1 MKIHHREAV
10 LRTVSGSINRN
21 LNDEASDRD
30 VKYFVLPNFNDLYT
44 GSLYKNFQTST
55 TEDIEIHDVRKL
67 EKLLT
72 NSNLTFLELLY
83 SVEVDTFGYAEIE
96 QLLDYRDRIST
107 INLKS
112 LFNSCF
118 GMYRGQMKD
127 LTKPNSETQKSM
139 IAQYGYNTKKAMMS
153 LHFLLFLIR
162 FHKSEFKDFKGAIT
176 YEGTDRAYMLGLKHG
191 ELSLDE
197 FKKITSLNEENAL
210 KLEQSY
216 YEVPLDKEASYYLKT
231 LLQTLV
237 KNHIKTM

>member
-10 LRTVSGSINRN
+10 LKTVSGSINRN

-96 QLLDYRDRIST
+96 QLLEYRDRIST

-153 LHFLLFLIR
+153 LYFLLFLIR
-162 FHKSEFKDFKGAIT
+162 FHKSGFEDFKGAIT
-176 YEGTDRAYMLGLKHG
+176 YEGTDREFMLGLKHG

-197 FKKITSLNEENAL
+197 FKKITSLNEEKAL

-216 YEVPLDKEASYYLKT
+216 YEVPLDKEANYYLKT